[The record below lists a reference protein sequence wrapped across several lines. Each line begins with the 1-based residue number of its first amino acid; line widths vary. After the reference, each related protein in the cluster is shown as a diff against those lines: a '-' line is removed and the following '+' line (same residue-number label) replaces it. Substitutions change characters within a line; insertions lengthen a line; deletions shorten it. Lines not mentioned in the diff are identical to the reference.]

1 MNETTVII
9 LTSSYDER
17 SKDLHFDRPVDLLNI
32 NGQALL
38 ERYLILFDSYRVIL
52 MIGKEN
58 EYYFHKFKK
67 YSNVEMV
74 VLNQSLCSKSE
85 QLLTAFDYINKDTTL
100 VTIIEANTI
109 ISYDFFNYFL
119 SIDTSRKYISSLGHI
134 GFFTFPYSMLSKIIS
149 RLNKTQNASNVFAEL
164 TDESFKMI
172 DSKKNEYDY
181 VIEKKDY
188 QRILTNGFEILP
200 YRKFYS
206 KFNLLEKPMKRFVG
220 VYDVVG
226 AKLAQTMG
234 FDGLWLGSYQ
244 IALSFGV
251 EDDETYNPI
260 IAIELSKRLID
271 NNISL
276 PQIIDIGSGFN
287 SINDL
292 DLFASYCNKEKNIV
306 GICVDDNSLFRK
318 NSMLETTERQIL
330 TTKEFIERINS
341 IKTFFRED
349 ILFLGRTEIIIANGN
364 DINWIELK
372 DKGKHLLEN
381 CADAFLP
388 HYVGND
394 PHFYKQ
400 MLSEIHKLHPIVSI
414 PTGLIDYQSSFFAEQ
429 GVDLIIYAN
438 IDLRSRIELLISMFQ
453 NINSNNRIENTS
465 NLIKADKIKE
475 IFERLVKFYDF

>member
-1 MNETTVII
+1 MNETIII
-9 LTSSYDER
+9 LTSSYDVH
-17 SKDLHFDRPVDLLNI
+17 SKELHFDRPVDLLNI

-38 ERYLILFDSYRVIL
+38 ERYLIMFNSYRVIL
-52 MIGKEN
+52 MAGKEN
-58 EYYFHKFKK
+58 ECYLHKFKK
-67 YSNVEMV
+67 CSNVETI
-74 VLNQSLCSKSE
+74 VLNKSFCSKYE
-85 QLLTAFDYINKDTTL
+85 QLSVALNYIKTDTNL
-100 VTIIEANTI
+100 ITIVEANTI
-109 ISYDFFNYFL
+109 ISYNFLNYFL
-119 SIDTSRKYISSLGHI
+119 SVNTPQKYINSLEHI
-134 GFFTFPYSMLSKIIS
+134 GFFTFPYSMLSNIIS
-149 RLNKTQNASNVFAEL
+149 RLNKSQNTSNFFAEL

-181 VIEKKDY
+181 VFEKKDY
-188 QRILTNGFEILP
+188 QRILTNGFEMLP
-200 YRKFYS
+200 YKNFHS

-251 EDDETYNPI
+251 EDDETYNPN

-271 NNISL
+271 NNVSL

-287 SINDL
+287 SDNDL
-292 DLFASYCNKEKNIV
+292 GLFASYCNEEKNIV
-306 GICVDDNSLFRK
+306 GICIDDNSLFRK
-318 NSMLETTERQIL
+318 NSMLETTGRQIL
-330 TTKEFIERINS
+330 TTKEFIDRINS
-341 IKTFFRED
+341 IKSFFRED
-349 ILFLGRTEIIIANGN
+349 ILFFGRTEIIIANGN
-364 DINWIELK
+364 EIDWIELK
-372 DKGKHLLEN
+372 DKGQCMLKN
-381 CADAFLP
+381 CVDAFLP

-394 PHFYKQ
+394 PNFYKQ
-400 MLSEIHKLHPIVSI
+400 MLSEIRNLRPIVSI
-414 PTGLIDYQSSFFAEQ
+414 PTGLIYNQSSFFAEQ

-453 NINSNNRIENTS
+453 DINSNNRMDNTV